1 MKVRTQY
8 KELSSYVRKMD
19 RSIWDAEETE
29 TFCLSQG
36 AIGKAVLYSLTPPAI
51 MHHKPCPF

>member
-8 KELSSYVRKMD
+8 KKLSSYVREMD

-29 TFCLSQG
+29 AFCLSQG
-36 AIGKAVLYSLTPPAI
+36 AIGKAVLYSLTPPTV
-51 MHHKPCPF
+51 MYKKPCPF

>member
-8 KELSSYVRKMD
+8 KVLSSYVRKMD

-29 TFCLSQG
+29 AFCLSQG
-36 AIGKAVLYSLTPPAI
+36 IIGKAVLYSLTPPAV
-51 MHHKPCPF
+51 MHNKPCPF